1 VPAKVIVKLSQA
13 PVMNGPSICCD
24 MDAIP
29 VGLHQVGFFMWTDSH
44 GGQMGKKTKLV
55 DLR

>member
-1 VPAKVIVKLSQA
+1 
-13 PVMNGPSICCD
+13 MNSPSVCCD

-29 VGLHQVGFFMWTDSH
+29 VGLHQAGFFMWTDSH

-55 DLR
+55 DLS